1 MPDWDVFVSY
11 DRADAAAVGRIADA
25 LTAAGVRV
33 FLDTESIRQFES
45 ISDRVRI
52 ALSGSRLLLA
62 YYSRSYGTRVACQE
76 EFTTAFLA
84 GRQPF
89 ERLLVVNP
97 EPGTDHLAPR
107 QVLDMLLPGHPATST
122 ALEALV
128 EAVRERVAGT
138 EGTIGLTPSS
148 KRLVGPGKFAG
159 RWAELWQLHAVLGAG
174 GVAVVHG
181 VIGIG
186 KTSLAREYVQLFGRT
201 HRTVH
206 WDAPGTAEPGD
217 LVVLDDVPATAVGLP
232 DGVACLVLTRD
243 QRLAALGTAIE
254 LTDLREHELPL
265 TPALRQV
272 AEGSTGLARGLVEQ
286 FSGSET
292 TMLDRLHGLRSPLL
306 EPVAERV
313 VAAVGKLG
321 EPAWDALRI
330 CWSAAPAPLTAAL
343 LADVLSEVDGGTRG
357 ERYGAVAEVVTGLVS
372 AGLLAGSPQGE
383 EFVLPKSFQLALRRS
398 DPRPA
403 RTERLREAAL
413 GVLANRA
420 RPGHGVLRARVRSA
434 LDDEERRAAH
444 RILNELTSRVPL
456 RELPAG
462 EGLLRSALSSLHT
475 LFDRIRL
482 VGDAV
487 DPDALRPSTPVR
499 PGLATLIRR
508 LQDEILGPFL
518 TYWHTRLDQ
527 HHELRPPGIG
537 SRDHELGWELHGRL
551 RADLGKVRL
560 SISEVAEELAV
571 LSGNPL
577 R

>member
-1 MPDWDVFVSY
+1 MPNWDVFVSY

-25 LTAAGVRV
+25 LAKAGLRV
-33 FLDTESIRQFES
+33 FLDTTHLRQFGS
-45 ISDRVRI
+45 IPDGVRT

-62 YYSRSYGTRVACQE
+62 YYSRSYGTRAACQE

-84 GRQPF
+84 GP
-89 ERLLVVNP
+89 ERVLVVNP
-97 EPGTDHLAPR
+97 EAGTEHLHPR
-107 QVLDMLLPGHPATST
+107 RVLDVLLPGHPATST

-128 EAVRERVAGT
+128 AAVGKQVEDT
-138 EGTIGLTPSS
+138 DGTIGLAPSPE
-148 KRLVGPGKFAG
+148 RLTGPGKFAG
-159 RWAELWQLHAVLGAG
+159 RWAELWQLHDVLSHG
-174 GVAVVHG
+174 GTAVVHG

-201 HRTVH
+201 YATVR
-206 WDAPGTAEPGD
+206 WNEPNGEGAD
-217 LVVLDDVPATAVGLP
+217 LVVLDDVTAPLHGSA

-243 QRLAALGTAIE
+243 QRLAAAGAGIE

-265 TPALRQV
+265 AASLRGT
-272 AEGSTGLARGLVEQ
+272 AEGSTGLARALVEQ
-286 FSGSET
+286 FSGSEA

-306 EPVAERV
+306 EPVIERV
-313 VAAVGKLG
+313 APAVDQLG

-357 ERYGAVAEVVTGLVS
+357 ERFGAVEEVVTGLVT
-372 AGLLAGSPQGE
+372 AGVLAGALPGE
-383 EFVLPKSFQLALRRS
+383 QFVLPKSFQLALRRA

-413 GVLANRA
+413 GVLADRA
-420 RPGHGVLRARVRSA
+420 RPGHGVVRARIRST

-444 RILNELTSRVPL
+444 HLLNELTSRVPF

-475 LFDRIRL
+475 LFDRIRQ
-482 VGDAV
+482 VGNAA
-487 DPDALRPSTPVR
+487 DPDALRLSTPVR

-508 LQDEILGPFL
+508 LQNEILGPFL

-537 SRDHELGWELHGRL
+537 SRDHELAWELHGQL
-551 RADLGKVRL
+551 RAELGKVRL
-560 SISEVAEELAV
+560 SLAEVAEELAV